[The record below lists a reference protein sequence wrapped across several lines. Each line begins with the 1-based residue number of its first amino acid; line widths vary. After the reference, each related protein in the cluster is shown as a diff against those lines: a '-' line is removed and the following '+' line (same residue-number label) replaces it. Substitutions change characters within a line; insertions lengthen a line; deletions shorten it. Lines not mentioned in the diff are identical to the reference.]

1 MAFTIHAFKDGHIMQ
16 TLRLGARVAA
26 EKARAL
32 FNQGWRV
39 HVTDQ
44 AGRRYSFDAPE
55 GLAPS
60 NAEEAP
66 PPTDGIEILVRDA
79 KDVASSDSR

>member
-1 MAFTIHAFKDGHIMQ
+1 MAFTIHASKDGHVMQ

-39 HVTDQ
+39 DVTDQ

-55 GLAPS
+55 GLALS
-60 NAEEAP
+60 DVYEAP
-66 PPTDGIEILVRDA
+66 PPADGIEILVRDA
-79 KDVASSDSR
+79 KAVASPDSR

>member
-32 FNQGWRV
+32 LNQGWRV

-55 GLAPS
+55 GLELS
-60 NAEEAP
+60 DTEEAP
-66 PPTDGIEILVRDA
+66 PPADGID
-79 KDVASSDSR
+79 SSARRTRRG

>member
-44 AGRRYSFDAPE
+44 AGRRYSFDAAE

-60 NAEEAP
+60 SAEEAP
-66 PPTDGIEILVRDA
+66 PPADGIEILVRDA
-79 KDVASSDSR
+79 KDVASPDPR

>member
-1 MAFTIHAFKDGHIMQ
+1 MAFTIHASKDGCVMQ

-32 FNQGWRV
+32 FKQGWDV

-44 AGRRYSFDAPE
+44 VGRRYSFDLSE
-55 GLAPS
+55 GLELSDA
-60 NAEEAP
+60 NEAP
-66 PPTDGIEILVRDA
+66 QPADA
-79 KDVASSDSR
+79 IDARRKRLGWDVYS

>member
-44 AGRRYSFDAPE
+44 AGRHYSFDAPQ
-55 GLAPS
+55 GLELS
-60 NAEEAP
+60 NTEEAP
-66 PPTDGIEILVRDA
+66 PRADGIEIQVRDA
-79 KDVASSDSR
+79 KDVASPDSR

>member
-1 MAFTIHAFKDGHIMQ
+1 MAFTIHASKDGHVMQ

-32 FNQGWRV
+32 FKQGWDV

-55 GLAPS
+55 GLAPL

-66 PPTDGIEILVRDA
+66 PPADGIEILVRDA